1 MGFSIILIIQ
11 GMMFIVLLYER
22 PNIKIANKLHKD
34 HKLELDEEMQ
44 NYKAVRERELSLDF
58 LVYG

>member
-1 MGFSIILIIQ
+1 MGFSVILIIQ

-22 PNIKIANKLHKD
+22 PNIKIANKLYKD

>member
-22 PNIKIANKLHKD
+22 PNIKIANKLYKD